1 MDPAVLLRA
10 AVATPGR
17 FPALAG
23 VDLEVSDGEVV
34 VLDGANGAG
43 KTSVL
48 RVCAGLLA
56 LSGGEGRVLGHD
68 LDGGATAVRRSVG
81 LLGHAPA
88 LYDELTVTENVRFAL
103 RACGAGLK
111 KMDETLSRLGLGG
124 RLSRT
129 PAGRLSAGQR
139 RRVALAVVAA
149 RAPRLWLLDEPHAG
163 LDAEARRLL
172 GELLGDALAAGASA
186 LVASHEPGEVV
197 PLADRIVTMAGGRA
211 VSSRRGARRRRS
223 AGTIHVA

>member
-1 MDPAVLLRA
+1 MDLAVLLRA

-23 VDLEVSDGEVV
+23 VDLEVAEGDVV
-34 VLDGANGAG
+34 ALDGANGAG

-56 LSGGEGRVLGHD
+56 LSGGEGRILGRD
-68 LDGGATAVRRSVG
+68 LARHAAAVRRSVG

-111 KMDETLSRLGLGG
+111 AMDDVLARLGLTG
-124 RLSRT
+124 RLART

-139 RRVALAVVAA
+139 RRVALAVLSA

-172 GELLGDALAAGASA
+172 GELLGEALTAGASA
-186 LVASHEPGEVV
+186 LIASHEPEEVV
-197 PLADRIVTMAGGRA
+197 PLADRIVTMAGGRVVA
-211 VSSRRGARRRRS
+211 SRPGARRRM
-223 AGTIHVA
+223 APGTIHVA